1 MEARRL
7 TGEMPMTARAATT
20 LLLPNIEWDDSV
32 TAETLFPVLYRE
44 LHRLAH
50 SQLMSN
56 APGATL
62 GTTTLLHEAY
72 LDLSKAHATFPTRG
86 HFFSYAAQAMRGL
99 VIDYIRERRATKRGG
114 EYHLVALNT
123 EIAGIAVEHPPL
135 AARLQDALAELTTID
150 PALAEL
156 VDLKYFCGFT
166 LADIASF
173 RNAGERTVQRDWSKA
188 KLLLFSLLQG
198 E

>member
-1 MEARRL
+1 
-7 TGEMPMTARAATT
+7 MTARAATN
-20 LLLPNIEWDDSV
+20 LLLPDLEWDDSV

-50 SQLMSN
+50 SQLMSQ

-114 EYHLVALNT
+114 EYHLVALNSET
-123 EIAGIAVEHPPL
+123 TGVAAEQPPL
-135 AARLQDALAELTTID
+135 ALRLKDALAELTEVD

-166 LADIASF
+166 FADIATF
-173 RNAGERTVQRDWSKA
+173 RDAGERTVQRDWAKA
-188 KLLLFSLLQG
+188 KLLLFGLLQG
-198 E
+198 D